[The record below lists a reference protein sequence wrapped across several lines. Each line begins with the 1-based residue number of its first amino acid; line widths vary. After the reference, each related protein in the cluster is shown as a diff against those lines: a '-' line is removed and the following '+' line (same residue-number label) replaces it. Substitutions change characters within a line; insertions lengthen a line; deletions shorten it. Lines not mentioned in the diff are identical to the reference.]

1 MGLIKA
7 ALGAAGRVL
16 GDQWLEQFYC
26 DSLSENVL
34 MVQGVKR
41 TGANSSNTKGADN
54 IISNGSIISV
64 ADGQCALIVDNG
76 KVVEVAAEPGD
87 FKYDSSTEP
96 SIFAGSFGKSLVDTF
111 KTIGRRIAFGGDTA
125 RVQKVYYINTKFIPN
140 NLFGT
145 PEPIPFRIVD
155 PDIKKLRLSVSVRCS
170 GRYVYQIEN
179 PLLFYTNLA
188 SNITGTYDRSKIDA
202 TLKAEFI
209 NALQPALGEI
219 SKLGVLPED
228 ITTKVPEVC
237 EAMNNVLSSKWGE
250 IYGIKV
256 VSIAFNPITL
266 PPEDAKKLKE
276 LQEMAIYSD
285 PAMAA
290 ARMVTAQANAMETA
304 AGNENGAMM
313 GFMGMGMAQQAGG
326 MNAQSL
332 FRMAQQQ
339 EEAPAPQAQT
349 APADSWRCECGNMNT
364 GKFCNNCGKPKPAP
378 VAADGW
384 KCECGADNKGKFC
397 VECGKPKPAPK
408 PEGWNCECGTVN
420 GGKFCMNCGKPKPVG
435 EPLYRCD
442 KCGWEP
448 EDPKN
453 PPKFCP
459 ECADPFNADDII
471 K

>member
-7 ALGAAGRVL
+7 ALGAAGGAL
-16 GDQWLEQFYC
+16 ADQWLEQFYC
-26 DSLSENVL
+26 DSLDESIL
-34 MVQGVKR
+34 MVQGKKR
-41 TGANSSNTKGADN
+41 VTDRTSNTKGNDN

-64 ADGQCALIVDNG
+64 ADGQCALVVDNG

-96 SIFAGSFGKSLVDTF
+96 SIFAGNLGKSIIDTF

-145 PEPIPFRIVD
+145 PEPIPFKIVD
-155 PDIKKLRLSVSVRCS
+155 KNIPNLSLSVAVRCS

-188 SNITGTYDRSKIDA
+188 GNITGTYARSEIDG
-202 TLKAEFI
+202 TLKSEFVT
-209 NALQPALGEI
+209 ALQPALGEI

-228 ITTKVPEVC
+228 ITTKVMEIT
-237 EAMNNVLSSKWGE
+237 ESMNNILSSKWGE

-256 VSIAFNPITL
+256 VSVAFNPITL

-276 LQEMAIYSD
+276 FQEMAVYSN

-290 ARMVTAQANAMETA
+290 AKLATAQASAMEKA
-304 AGNENGAMM
+304 AGNPNGAMM

-332 FRMAQQQ
+332 FNMAGQQQAQQSV
-339 EEAPAPQAQT
+339 PQA
-349 APADSWRCECGNMNT
+349 APVDGWKCDCGTVAT
-364 GKFCNNCGKPKPAP
+364 GKFCTNCGKAKPAP
-378 VAADGW
+378 VVADGW

-397 VECGKPKPAPK
+397 VECGKPKPADNPT
-408 PEGWNCECGTVN
+408 GWTCSCGAVN
-420 GGKFCMNCGKPKPVG
+420 GGKFCMECGKAKPAG
-435 EPLYRCD
+435 ESVYRCD

-459 ECADPFNADDII
+459 ECADPFTADDIV